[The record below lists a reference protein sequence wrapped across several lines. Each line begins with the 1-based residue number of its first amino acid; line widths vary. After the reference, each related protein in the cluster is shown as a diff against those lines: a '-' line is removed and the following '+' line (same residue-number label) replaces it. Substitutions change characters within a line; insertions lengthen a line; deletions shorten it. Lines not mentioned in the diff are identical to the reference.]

1 MSTPGPPDR
10 SAKRHKG
17 DGIMPP
23 AGYPYGQPLPHGRYQ
38 QPPYGPGGTSMGPQ
52 SAMGP
57 QSSYMYMQHGQY
69 SNPPSQR
76 PPWPHNGP
84 PPGAMYG
91 QRGGP
96 SMTPDRAGYG
106 PGYGRGPLPP
116 MRGASRGGK
125 PPGPPHVPPQ
135 KTPDGSSSG
144 SQSGFQGGWGHPQ
157 GSQWSQGGQY
167 SGGPPPS
174 SWQGTGGSRMQ
185 QPPPGYGNPAMFN
198 STNTPPRGAVP
209 GRPRPP
215 SQEMIR
221 GGYPTRAP
229 SGAPGIVC
237 QPIETSDMETMYH
250 SLGVGPDDDGNS
262 TGAGTRD
269 SKDKGRGSYK
279 CGRCGVPK
287 KGHICPYQPKLSR
300 RPGEPLPEMRSA
312 AIQVEMD
319 EFMTLRRLNL
329 KIQGF
334 PESYATEPFMD
345 DDMVVGEPAP
355 ARGVSASIQVGPPH
369 GGLMSISDSA
379 RQQMTLTHPQD
390 PVSLLG
396 SPIRSS
402 PISDDPITA

>member
-1 MSTPGPPDR
+1 
-10 SAKRHKG
+10 
-17 DGIMPP
+17 
-23 AGYPYGQPLPHGRYQ
+23 
-38 QPPYGPGGTSMGPQ
+38 
-52 SAMGP
+52 
-57 QSSYMYMQHGQY
+57 
-69 SNPPSQR
+69 
-76 PPWPHNGP
+76 
-84 PPGAMYG
+84 MYG

-106 PGYGRGPLPP
+106 PGYGRGPPP
-116 MRGASRGGK
+116 PLQGARRGGK
-125 PPGPPHVPPQ
+125 PPGPPHGPPQ
-135 KTPDGSSSG
+135 KTPEGSSSG
-144 SQSGFQGGWGHPQ
+144 GPQSGFQGGWGHPQ
-157 GSQWSQGGQY
+157 GSQWTQGQY

-174 SWQGTGGSRMQ
+174 NWQGNGSRMQ

-198 STNTPPRGAVP
+198 STNTPTRGAVQ

-215 SQEMIR
+215 SQEMMR
-221 GGYPTRAP
+221 GGYPARPP
-229 SGAPGIVC
+229 SGGSGIVC
-237 QPIETSDMETMYH
+237 QPIENPDMETMYH
-250 SLGVGPDDDGNS
+250 SMGVGPDDDGNS
-262 TGAGTRD
+262 STAGTRD

-355 ARGVSASIQVGPPH
+355 PRGVGTSTSTGIQAGPPH
-369 GGLMSISDSA
+369 GGLMVPVPEPT
-379 RQQMTLTHPQD
+379 RQPLTLTHPQD

-402 PISDDPITA
+402 PISEDPITA